1 MQKVKAKQRSCT
13 TRYSPEYEILMLS
26 DLETFDVAS
35 NQLYGKIPDEWLPL
49 LQLHAFDISGNE
61 LSGPL
66 DLIAR
71 FPLLESLDLS
81 NNNQFTGNIPYYVG
95 GLIYLNDVNLSDN
108 SFDGTMPF
116 SMGLLT
122 NLMTTKEKN
131 SSICSSSSNILS
143 M

>member
-1 MQKVKAKQRSCT
+1 
-13 TRYSPEYEILMLS
+13 MLS

-71 FPLLESLDLS
+71 FPLLKSLDLS